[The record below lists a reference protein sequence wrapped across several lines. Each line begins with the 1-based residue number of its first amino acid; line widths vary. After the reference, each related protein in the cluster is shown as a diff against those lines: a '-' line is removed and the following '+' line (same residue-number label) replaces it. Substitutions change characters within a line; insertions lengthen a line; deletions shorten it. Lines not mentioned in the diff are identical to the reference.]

1 MADQTAQTLITAVRA
16 LDPFNPMQKRT
27 AQFQV
32 GATLQTCF
40 DELAYVIPE
49 HQDLVLFLNGQ
60 PVMRAG
66 WDYATQAG
74 DHVYIK
80 PFPRGGDSGG
90 FRQVAQI
97 GLAAAAMY
105 VGGPAGAAIMMGGS
119 LALNEFMPL
128 PKPPTPQQVQPFSN
142 TYQSQSR
149 GNVPKPM
156 QAMPEQFGE
165 LEIYPDE
172 GARAYF
178 AYEGNKQ
185 VYYQLLCIGRGD
197 YALEESTVK
206 LAGEPFSYFENG
218 QLEIVQKGEN
228 LTLVNPS
235 ITPVQLN
242 QVELPDQ
249 TLNMG
254 SRFFDPTGI
263 GTSYGFRDHQ
273 FYSEVSY
280 LGDWINFDSRVSGFR
295 EGYLNV
301 TAGDH
306 IKLYD
311 ASNGTYSDLLQVAG
325 VEYYGYD
332 YPQEIRVLQSS
343 LPASTVSFIADREDS
358 GISAFRFYPVKWDV
372 AQNEIARDFEPFT
385 IDSPTNIT
393 AVQIDYAMPPSGK
406 TVKVGLAIRP
416 IDSNNIPVGLWQQIE
431 QRTLTPD
438 PADTLNLTETFDIP
452 VGRYQVALY
461 RTDYKYA
468 QGNRVYVRG
477 VKGVGTTEINTAI
490 SENCTLLALKVEV
503 PLDQNITLGET
514 RVVAKRKLPV
524 LQANGT
530 WSAPQA
536 TSQISAAIAEALRI
550 RYGSDFENYLM
561 PLDELYA
568 LQQTWT
574 ARGDEFNGRFDQQ
587 VVLKEAMQ
595 LIARVGRAVALEVGD
610 RWYIIRDE
618 PGVATYPYGPA
629 NIVADP
635 NTAEPFYSLQD
646 KYPLPDDPD
655 GIIVEFFNRD
665 VWEWDETPSYP
676 TNAVQPKRIRFFG
689 ITDKLHAWRECCY
702 LYYREIIKSTTITW
716 RTELEALNHGYG
728 DLISIA
734 PPKSRIYGAGVIKEF
749 NAVTGELELS
759 EPPQWSDSGYHF
771 INLRRDD
778 GTMSG
783 PYEVRKGATD
793 NHCILKPGTALDI
806 TPHNGI
812 TVTPQREPTHYQFGK
827 TSTGLL
833 VRLIG
838 RKSVGTH
845 TFDML
850 GEIETD
856 AKHTVDQTPYPA

>member
-32 GATLQTCF
+32 GTTLQTCF

-74 DHVYIK
+74 DHVFIK
-80 PFPRGGDSGG
+80 PFPRGGDNSE

-97 GLAAAAMY
+97 GLAMAAMY
-105 VGGPAGAAIMMGGS
+105 VGGPAGAAIMMGGT

-172 GARAYF
+172 AARSYF
-178 AYEGNKQ
+178 AYEDNKQ
-185 VYYQLLCIGRGD
+185 VYYQLLCVGLGD
-197 YALEESTVK
+197 
-206 LAGEPFSYFENG
+206 F
-218 QLEIVQKGEN
+218 QLNLTSLRLGGDVIDLFTNPQTQVVQKGGV
-228 LTLVNPS
+228 LSLVNPTVTS
-235 ITPVQLN
+235 VAIN
-242 QVELPDQ
+242 QTEVPDQ
-249 TLNMG
+249 TLNNAYYHHLRDG
-254 SRFFDPTGI
+254 ASDRGISRFESI
-263 GTSYGFRDHQ
+263 GNGNYKVELYDGDYDYYLDFEAGDKFRFIDANNNMSDIATALTPVLSGNKLYPKDIR
-273 FYSEVSY
+273 FSASNTPASVFSY
-280 LGDWINFDSRVSGFR
+280 LSSHNDNLNIYDCWPILWDEELNQPKKTSVILSIDSRENISRIQLDLALPKKDDNNHQTVNLTVHKRKMDLNNNPISGWSV
-295 EGYLNV
+295 V
-301 TAGDH
+301 T
-306 IKLYD
+306 
-311 ASNGTYSDLLQVAG
+311 S
-325 VEYYGYD
+325 
-332 YPQEIRVLQSS
+332 EI
-343 LPASTVSFIADREDS
+343 
-358 GISAFRFYPVKWDV
+358 
-372 AQNEIARDFEPFT
+372 
-385 IDSPTNIT
+385 IT
-393 AVQIDYAMPPSGK
+393 
-406 TVKVGLAIRP
+406 R
-416 IDSNNIPVGLWQQIE
+416 SNNEDLYITKEYSVPS
-431 QRTLTPD
+431 
-438 PADTLNLTETFDIP
+438 
-452 VGRYQVALY
+452 GRYQLKIHRNDY
-461 RTDYKYA
+461 GRTPYDQFLLTGLKGIGVTTANASIA
-468 QGNRVYVRG
+468 Q
-477 VKGVGTTEINTAI
+477 
-490 SENCTLLALKVEV
+490 NCTLLALKVEV
-503 PLDQNITLGET
+503 PESKNITLGET

-635 NTAEPFYSLQD
+635 NTAEPYYSLQD

-702 LYYREIIKSTTITW
+702 LYYREIIKPTTITW

-734 PPKSRIYGAGVIKEF
+734 PPKSRIYGAGVIEAF

-771 INLRRDD
+771 INLRRDN
-778 GTMSG
+778 GSMSG

-793 NHCILKPGTALDI
+793 YHCILKPGTALDM